1 MFTMTIHDST
11 WKILAHGQSRTGEGW
26 QETFLRLYQSSL
38 ESGSPKRRFAVKDNL
53 VEPSGTAIR
62 STITAYTDEEGQV
75 KTDPP
80 VIIHTRPA
88 QF

>member
-1 MFTMTIHDST
+1 MFAMTIHDLA
-11 WKILAHGQSRTGEGW
+11 WKILAHGDSLPGETW
-26 QETFLRLYQSSL
+26 EETFLRLYQAMLPADSPRRQFAAV
-38 ESGSPKRRFAVKDNL
+38 EAPVKPSGS
-53 VEPSGTAIR
+53 AIKT
-62 STITAYTDEEGQV
+62 TITAFTDGDGQV